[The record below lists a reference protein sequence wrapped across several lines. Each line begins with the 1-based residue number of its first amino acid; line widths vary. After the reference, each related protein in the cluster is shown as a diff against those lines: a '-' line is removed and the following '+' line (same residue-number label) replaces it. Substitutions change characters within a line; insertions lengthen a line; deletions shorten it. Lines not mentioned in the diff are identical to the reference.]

1 MRAGHQKSS
10 ATREFYL
17 TKMSGLAR
25 PVYIIAAKRTAFG
38 AFGGKLKGVTATVLG
53 QHAAE
58 AAMAAGKVDPAIVDS
73 SVFGNVIQVGLCM
86 HLYTHWKMCFFWLL
100 VIFFGFE
107 TSLAGPSR
115 LKFVSHDL

>member
-10 ATREFYL
+10 ATREFYS

-58 AAMAAGKVDPAIVDS
+58 AAMAAGKVDSAIVDS
-73 SVFGNVIQVGLCM
+73 SVFGNVIQVGLFM
-86 HLYTHWKMCFFWLL
+86 HLCTEKRTLFCY
-100 VIFFGFE
+100 
-107 TSLAGPSR
+107 
-115 LKFVSHDL
+115 